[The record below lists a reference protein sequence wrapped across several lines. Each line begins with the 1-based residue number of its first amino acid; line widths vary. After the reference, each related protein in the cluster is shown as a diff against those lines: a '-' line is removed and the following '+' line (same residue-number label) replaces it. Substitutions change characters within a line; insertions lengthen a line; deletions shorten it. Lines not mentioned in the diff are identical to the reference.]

1 MWWALTRRLTAF
13 ALGTALRRGEILGLR
28 WEDVAM
34 LERRLHVR
42 RAFVLGEFGEPKSR
56 AGRRTVH

>member
-1 MWWALTRRLTAF
+1 
-13 ALGTALRRGEILGLR
+13 
-28 WEDVAM
+28 M